1 VGFLE
6 YSEIIQITLLS
17 LRVSGIA
24 VLLST
29 LVGVFTGAYIA
40 VSQTRFKNIIVTL
53 VNTFMGTPPV
63 LLGLVLY
70 LLLSRS
76 GPLGFLGILF
86 TPEAMILAQFL
97 LTLPIITGLTITA
110 IEALPQETKE
120 FFRSL
125 AIPKHYELLLT
136 LNEAR
141 VGIFGGVLA
150 ALARAVSEVGAVI
163 IVGGNIRYY
172 TRVLTTA
179 IVFYTNTGEFEM
191 VLWLG
196 AVLTLV
202 YLAINT
208 VLLILRFK
216 LGVKGA

>member
-1 VGFLE
+1 LDF
-6 YSEIIQITLLS
+6 SEVAQITLLS
-17 LRVSGIA
+17 LRVSGTA

-29 LVGVFTGAYIA
+29 LVGVPLGAYIA
-40 VSQTRFKNIIVTL
+40 VSSFRLKNLVVTL

-63 LLGLVLY
+63 LLGLILY

-97 LTLPIITGLTITA
+97 LTLPIVTGLTIA
-110 IEALPQETKE
+110 AVESLPQETRE
-120 FFRSL
+120 FLKSL
-125 AIPKHYELLLT
+125 VVPKRYEMLLA

-141 VGIFGGVLA
+141 AGVFGGVLA

-179 IVFYTNTGEFEM
+179 IVFYTNTGEFDM

-196 AVLTLV
+196 GILTSV
-202 YLAINT
+202 YLAVN
-208 VLLILRFK
+208 VLLLFVKLK
-216 LGVKGA
+216 LGVRSA